1 MKQINVRMTQE
12 LVDQID
18 NRADELGFPSR
29 AEYIR
34 FVARNDLERG
44 EVNDADA

>member
-1 MKQINVRMTQE
+1 MKQINVRMTQG

-29 AEYIR
+29 AEYLR
-34 FVARNDLERG
+34 FVARNDLQRG
-44 EVNDADA
+44 HSNDADE